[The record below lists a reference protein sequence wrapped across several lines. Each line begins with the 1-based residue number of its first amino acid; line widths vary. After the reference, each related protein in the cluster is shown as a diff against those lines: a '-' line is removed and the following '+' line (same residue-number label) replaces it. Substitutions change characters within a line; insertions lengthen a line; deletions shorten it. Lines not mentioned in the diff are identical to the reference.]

1 MVGQM
6 LQAHL
11 SLRLTVVSVW
21 WLSEEVTQVLLLC
34 FSQSQAE
41 AAEGFGPSFGQKLKQ
56 LPGPLVRCV
65 FGLQNREQNREAWD
79 ILRQAPTICPQLLF
93 NTKSK
98 ALMMQKKA
106 KSKLLNRHWENYLSK
121 TKIYCFYFNMFKR
134 NLLRFGWTQFNLHA
148 PLNRIFTLSL
158 KINIQLGKS

>member
-11 SLRLTVVSVW
+11 SLCLTVVSVW
-21 WLSEEVTQVLLLC
+21 WLSEEVTQVLLLRL
-34 FSQSQAE
+34 SQSQAE

-79 ILRQAPTICPQLLF
+79 ILRQAPTICPTTTIQH
-93 NTKSK
+93 
-98 ALMMQKKA
+98 KKQGSDYA
-106 KSKLLNRHWENYLSK
+106 EK
-121 TKIYCFYFNMFKR
+121 
-134 NLLRFGWTQFNLHA
+134 G
-148 PLNRIFTLSL
+148 
-158 KINIQLGKS
+158 